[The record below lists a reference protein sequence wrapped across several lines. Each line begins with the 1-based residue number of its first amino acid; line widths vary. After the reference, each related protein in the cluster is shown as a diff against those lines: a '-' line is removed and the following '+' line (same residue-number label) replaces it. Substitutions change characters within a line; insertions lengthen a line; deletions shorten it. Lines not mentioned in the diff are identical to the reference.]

1 MLWRDVHGFG
11 RVGGA
16 LRLPPSIPI
25 RCMRGVETMVY
36 LNENPK
42 LERSFT
48 TVEVTF
54 RADAHHCL

>member
-1 MLWRDVHGFG
+1 
-11 RVGGA
+11 
-16 LRLPPSIPI
+16 
-25 RCMRGVETMVY
+25 MRGVETMVY

-54 RADAHHCL
+54 